1 MHMGRI
7 ITIIGAILAIVAMFI
22 QKASSAGEDAL
33 ARLSQIPGSEFPG
46 GINGFPADLNENTIS
61 ALYND
66 TSWAAILFGI
76 AAIVA
81 FVVAVLP
88 PLKDP
93 MKRPLAIT
101 ATAMGAIMVLVGVF
115 ATLGAMDD
123 AQTLEDGFNLMAQNG
138 AIPVAFSVSIG
149 FGWYI
154 FVFAGAVVAVGGAIG
169 LASKS
174 RTAS

>member
-7 ITIIGAILAIVAMFI
+7 ITIVGSVIAVVALFI
-22 QKASSAGEDAL
+22 QKASSEGEAAL
-33 ARLSQIPGSEFPG
+33 AALSQANPA
-46 GINGFPADLNENTIS
+46 FPADLNENTIE

-101 ATAMGAIMVLVGVF
+101 ATVMGVLMLLVGIF
-115 ATLGAMDD
+115 ATLGAKSD
-123 AQTLEDGFNLMAQNG
+123 ASDLEAAFNQAAEAG
-138 AIPVAFSVSIG
+138 AIPVAFTVSIG
-149 FGWYI
+149 YGWYI
-154 FVFAGAVVAVGGAIG
+154 LIFAGALVAVGGVMSLMA
-169 LASKS
+169 KS
-174 RTAS
+174 DSTS